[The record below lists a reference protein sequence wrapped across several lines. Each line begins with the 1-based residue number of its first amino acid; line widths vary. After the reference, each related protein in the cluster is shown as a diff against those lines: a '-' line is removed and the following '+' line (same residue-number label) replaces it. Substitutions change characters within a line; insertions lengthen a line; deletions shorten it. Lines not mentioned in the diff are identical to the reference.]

1 VGFATPYQIAAV
13 DYAGFG
19 WSPIPLPT
27 KKKSPPPDGYT
38 GAKGAW
44 VKLAKAQSW
53 AKPRARFEAGGDSTE
68 CGNIALRLPA
78 NVIGIDVDAY
88 DGRSGADTL
97 AKAEEAWG
105 ELPATWLSSSRDD
118 GASGIRLFVVPEGL
132 SWPESLRGFHGGGV
146 DIIRWDHRYAI
157 VFPSVHD
164 KTGAVY
170 RWTRPDGQVT
180 TDEVPGV
187 EELAT
192 LPPSWVE
199 GLTSGA
205 IWEGRAEKELTST
218 EVKVW
223 VSGCNGSEDDPCEV
237 MAKTLAKWTR
247 AIGQAGEDG
256 GAHDVARDGAWA
268 VLGDAAAGHTGVSGS
283 LGTLR
288 QSFLDA
294 VAGRTGVGRRG
305 ARKAGG
311 EWSRAVELGVR
322 KVAAEGPVEDSDLC
336 AEGPEQ
342 WTPEKIGRERSRRS
356 LGSAAFDYAR
366 TDIGNGRRL
375 VHLVRGDILSV
386 DKDWYVWDGHRWQR
400 NEHAARRY
408 AIEMVDDMEKEAEF
422 IENEKQKMAFTAFI
436 KSSGMAGKIRAMM
449 EVAASLP
456 GMSARLDE
464 FDADP
469 SLLLCPNG
477 VLELRDEGLGFRP
490 VSRDDRMTHIT
501 RAPYV
506 EGAHS
511 AVWEKFLER
520 SVPDGD
526 VRHWLQKAF
535 GYSLYGGNPRRLLFF
550 IEGKTSSGKT
560 TLMEAVRHVLGDYAG
575 PFDLSLFRSIREQGA
590 NVALVRA
597 MSKRIVSASE
607 ASSDWHLHAD
617 QIKRLTGGDALS
629 ARLNFSN
636 DLVEAVPAF
645 TPWIVMNPDSLTI
658 NGADLALYRR
668 MRTIPLNETITEDE
682 EDEDLIRK
690 LREPEALSAI
700 LTWLAL
706 GWAAF
711 AEEGLQNPPT
721 AVLEATMA
729 TQEQLSE
736 FDDFLKTCC
745 VREAEARETS
755 RNLYAAYKHWCEE
768 NGSKPE
774 TSAMF
779 GRNLGKRGL
788 QRLEPFKSNG
798 VTVRGWGGIR
808 VSKGYA
814 KIVKGSGTW
823 DTTEEA

>member
-1 VGFATPYQIAAV
+1 VATPYRAAAKV
-13 DYAGFG
+13 YFAAG
-19 WSPIPLPT
+19 WSPIPLPPRE
-27 KKKSPPPDGYT
+27 KDPPPLDYSGADG
-38 GAKGAW
+38 KW
-44 VKLAKAQSW
+44 VGPEEISKWSRL
-53 AKPRARFEAGGDSTE
+53 RAHYAVGNTSFP
-68 CGNIALRLPA
+68 CGNVALRLPQ
-78 NVIGIDVDAY
+78 NVLGIDVDAY
-88 DGRSGADTL
+88 EGKAGRETL
-97 AKAEEAWG
+97 AEAEKAWG
-105 ELPATWLSSSRDD
+105 ELPDTWTTSSRSD
-118 GASGIRLFVVPEGL
+118 GISGIRLFVVPEGL
-132 SWPESLRGFHGGGV
+132 AWPGNLPGGGV
-146 DIIRWDHRYAI
+146 DLIRWDHRYAI
-157 VFPSVHD
+157 VSPSIHK
-164 KTGAVY
+164 KTGALY
-170 RWTRPDGQVT
+170 RWQNPEGKWD
-180 TDEVPGV
+180 PGDFPSIDDLPALP
-187 EELAT
+187 EE
-192 LPPSWVE
+192 WVL
-199 GLTSGA
+199 GITSGA
-205 IWEGRAEKELTST
+205 LWQGRETKELTSS

-223 VSGCNGSEDDPCEV
+223 VAECNGADDEPCEV
-237 MAKTLAKWTR
+237 LGRTLAKWSR

-256 GAHDVARDGAWA
+256 GAHEAALNGVRA
-268 VLGDAAAGHTGVSGS
+268 VLGDAAAGHTGVSGA
-283 LGTLR
+283 LGILR

-294 VAGRTGVGRRG
+294 VRGRRG
-305 ARKAGG
+305 LREARG
-311 EWSRAVELGVR
+311 EWSRILQGGVEM
-322 KVAAEGPVEDSDLC
+322 VAAEGPVEDSDLC

-375 VHLVRGDILSV
+375 VHRARGDILSV

-422 IENEKQKMAFTAFI
+422 IENEKQKMAFVAFI

-477 VLELRDEGLGFRP
+477 VLELRDDGLGFRP
-490 VSRDDRMTHIT
+490 VSRNDRMTHIT
-501 RAPYV
+501 RASYV

-520 SVPDGD
+520 SVPDED

-550 IEGKTSSGKT
+550 IEGETSSGKT
-560 TLMEAVRHVLGDYAG
+560 TLMEAVRYVLGDYAG

-668 MRTIPLNETITEDE
+668 MRTIPFNETIREDE
-682 EDEDLIRK
+682 EDEDLTRK
-690 LREPEALSAI
+690 FREPEALSAI
-700 LTWLAL
+700 LTWVAE

-711 AEEGLQNPPT
+711 VQEGLQNPPT
-721 AVLEATMA
+721 AILEATMV

-736 FDDFLKTCC
+736 FDVFLKTCC

-755 RNLYAAYKHWCEE
+755 KNLYSAYKHWCEE

-774 TSAMF
+774 SSAMF
-779 GRNLGKRGL
+779 GRDLGKRGL
-788 QRLEPFKSNG
+788 KQLAPFKFNG

-823 DTTEEA
+823 ETVEEV